1 MAAESARRGLDY
13 FLNLMAVINLAVMSF
28 NLLPVP
34 LLDGGHITLAVLEG
48 VRRRRISG
56 RTYLNFQKVGLVLV
70 GTLFVFI
77 LSKDLMRPFQ
87 RLRAIDQAPRE
98 SSAVEPVRR

>member
-1 MAAESARRGLDY
+1 M
-13 FLNLMAVINLAVMSF
+13 
-28 NLLPVP
+28 
-34 LLDGGHITLAVLEG
+34 
-48 VRRRRISG
+48 
-56 RTYLNFQKVGLVLV
+56 NFQKVGLVLV

-98 SSAVEPVRR
+98 SSTVEPSHR